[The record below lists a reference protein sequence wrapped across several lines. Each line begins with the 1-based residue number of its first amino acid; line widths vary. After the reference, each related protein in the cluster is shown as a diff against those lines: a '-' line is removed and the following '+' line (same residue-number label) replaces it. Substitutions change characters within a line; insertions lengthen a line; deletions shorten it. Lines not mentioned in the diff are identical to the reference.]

1 MTTNSLK
8 EQIDKENS
16 RSIEIKGGIH
26 TGLFI
31 KDELRMRDDNIH
43 REIYLFCDIKNNN
56 NSLICSIIVLF

>member
-31 KDELRMRDDNIH
+31 KDQLRMRDDNNLSVKGMSTERFTYFVI
-43 REIYLFCDIKNNN
+43 
-56 NSLICSIIVLF
+56 

>member
-16 RSIEIKGGIH
+16 RSIAIKGGIH

-31 KDELRMRDDNIH
+31 KDEIRVGRQ
-43 REIYLFCDIKNNN
+43 
-56 NSLICSIIVLF
+56 

>member
-26 TGLFI
+26 TGLII
-31 KDELRMRDDNIH
+31 KDQLRMRDDNNLSVKGMSTERFTYFVI
-43 REIYLFCDIKNNN
+43 
-56 NSLICSIIVLF
+56 